1 MHIST
6 PMTAERLKRVKEIDP
21 SKIAVLDTETTG
33 LDPKNDEV
41 LSLSIVDGAGEMLF
55 DSLIRP
61 SRRKRWPK
69 AQEIHGISPA
79 DVADAPTLAE
89 VSDEVRGILRDADLV
104 VGYNVE
110 FDLGMLEAGGLDLYF
125 PTFCVMKEFAPV
137 NGRWSEKRGDY
148 AWCKLAQCAK
158 HYGYGP
164 FAAHGSLEDAKATA
178 HCFREL
184 TKDPA
189 YASAVESRDDVRERA
204 ERATK
209 GADSCLF
216 GCLFLFA
223 AVFVVLLSTIWSFF
237 S

>member
-1 MHIST
+1 MYINTS
-6 PMTAERLKRVKEIDP
+6 MTAERLKRVKEIDP

-33 LDPKNDEV
+33 LNPKNDEI

-79 DVADAPTLAE
+79 DVADAPTLVD
-89 VSDEVRGILRDADLV
+89 VSDEVREILRGADLV

-110 FDLGMLEAGGLDLYF
+110 FDIGMLDAGGIHVGL

-137 NGRWSEKRGDY
+137 NGRWNERRGDY
-148 AWCKLAQCAK
+148 AWCKLAQCAR
-158 HYGYGP
+158 HYEYGA
-164 FAAHGSLEDAKATA
+164 FDAHGSLEDAKATA
-178 HCFREL
+178 HCFRKL
-184 TKDPA
+184 VNDSA
-189 YASAVESRDDVRERA
+189 YEAVIERRDGIRESAE
-204 ERATK
+204 K
-209 GADSCLF
+209 ADSCLF

-223 AVFVVLLSTIWSFF
+223 ATFVVLLSAIWSFF

>member
-61 SRRKRWPK
+61 SRRKWWPK

-79 DVADAPTLAE
+79 DVADAPTLVE
-89 VSDEVRGILRDADLV
+89 VSDEVRGILRGADLV

-137 NGRWSEKRGDY
+137 EREARGLCLVQAGPVRKALRIRPVRGPRIARRREGNRALLPRADEGPGVRLCGREQGRR
-148 AWCKLAQCAK
+148 
-158 HYGYGP
+158 P
-164 FAAHGSLEDAKATA
+164 
-178 HCFREL
+178 R
-184 TKDPA
+184 
-189 YASAVESRDDVRERA
+189 ESRACNEGR
-204 ERATK
+204 
-209 GADSCLF
+209 
-216 GCLFLFA
+216 
-223 AVFVVLLSTIWSFF
+223 
-237 S
+237 